1 LSVTLNWL
9 RIISTSPK
17 QVMALALQVWISC
30 VVDLVEVSSA
40 CLCFHFPLEVVL
52 IIGSFVL
59 VPASYRLLIIYC
71 VVLVPVGILV
81 VFLFLEHGGIR
92 SMFFVRS
99 VLRLRHRYVVFFF
112 SYYFLCKYMILGS
125 VLCQVFLLRV

>member
-1 LSVTLNWL
+1 
-9 RIISTSPK
+9 
-17 QVMALALQVWISC
+17 M
-30 VVDLVEVSSA
+30 VDLVEVSSA

-59 VPASYRLLIIYC
+59 VPAVYRLLIIYC
-71 VVLVPVGILV
+71 VVLIPAGILV
-81 VFLFLEHGGIR
+81 IFLFLEHGGIR

-99 VLRLRHRYVVFFF
+99 VLHLCHRSVVFF
-112 SYYFLCKYMILGS
+112 SYYFLCKYMILGF